1 MVQKAQHYTERNDW
15 PQPTNSGNQ
24 NGGQYGSQ
32 DQSKWIW
39 GALAALALAGLL
51 VWMAT
56 SGGPQTSPVTTNIQ
70 KQIEQSA
77 PAPAEPQIAPAQ
89 PAPVEPTPPGQT
101 PQQQ

>member
-1 MVQKAQHYTERNDW
+1 MVQRSHNYTERNDW
-15 PQPTNSGNQ
+15 SEPLNTGN
-24 NGGQYGSQ
+24 Q

-39 GALAALALAGLL
+39 AALAALALAGLL

-56 SGGPQTSPVTTNIQ
+56 SGGPQTSPVTNIQ
-70 KQIEQSA
+70 KLGEQSA
-77 PAPAEPQIAPAQ
+77 PAVPAPAEPQIAPVQ